1 MILANMTTSR
11 SHVRSQIMAM
21 MALLCLASGPAVA
34 STALATGEPDVR
46 QILATA
52 LAAQAGGART
62 TSRIR
67 MTIKD
72 AGGTRER
79 TLAFRGKHDDG
90 TSRSVIFV
98 EQPENLHNTSFL
110 SVHYQDASKSDE
122 AWMYLPNLH
131 RTSRIP
137 ASGKAVAFVGSDF
150 TLADLSPKNPA
161 DYDVKLAAASELA
174 DKEECYRLELT
185 ARSSTVKES
194 TGYERSELWI
204 SKSKGIVIRLR
215 ANLLGSSRVKY
226 YSAEQV
232 RQVDGIWTP
241 HRMQMRTVE
250 AGKLVSETVIEILSV
265 NHAASDVTDS
275 DFTQQRLEHGF

>member
-1 MILANMTTSR
+1 MTMPP
-11 SHVRSQIMAM
+11 SHLIGITL
-21 MALLCLASGPAVA
+21 LLCLTLVGS
-34 STALATGEPDVR
+34 ALATDEPTVR

-79 TLAFRGKHDDG
+79 TLSFRGKHDDDANK
-90 TSRSVIFV
+90 SVIFV

-110 SVHYQDASKSDE
+110 SVHYHDPGKSDE
-122 AWMYLPNLH
+122 AWIYLPNLH
-131 RTSRIP
+131 RTSRVP
-137 ASGKAVAFVGSDF
+137 PSGKAVAFVGSDF
-150 TLADLSPKNPA
+150 TLADLSPKHEA
-161 DYDVKLAAASELA
+161 DYDVKLTAASELA
-174 DKEECYRLELT
+174 DKEDCYRLELT
-185 ARSSTVKES
+185 ARANAVKES
-194 TGYERSELWI
+194 TGYEHSELWI
-204 SKSKGIVIRLR
+204 SKSKGIVIRLK
-215 ANLLGSSRVKY
+215 ANLLGSSRIKY
-226 YSAEQV
+226 YSADQI

-250 AGKLVSETVIEILSV
+250 GGKLVSETIIELLSV

>member
-1 MILANMTTSR
+1 MILAKVTMTTMPR
-11 SHVRSQIMAM
+11 SHLIGITL
-21 MALLCLASGPAVA
+21 LLCLGSSSALLGS
-34 STALATGEPDVR
+34 ALATGEPSVR

-52 LAAQAGGART
+52 LAAQTGGART

-72 AGGTRER
+72 ASGTRER
-79 TLAFRGKHDDG
+79 TLSFRGMHDDD
-90 TSRSVIFV
+90 TIKSVIFV

-110 SVHYQDASKSDE
+110 SVRYRDPSKSDE
-122 AWMYLPNLH
+122 AWIYLPNLH
-131 RTSRIP
+131 RSSRVP

-150 TLADLSPKNPA
+150 TLADLSPKNDA

-185 ARSSTVKES
+185 ARSSSVKEA
-194 TGYERSELWI
+194 TGYERSELWV
-204 SKSKGIVIRLR
+204 SKSKGIVIRLK

-241 HRMQMRTVE
+241 HHMQMRTVE
-250 AGKLVSETVIEILSV
+250 GGKLISETIIELLSV
-265 NHAASDVTDS
+265 NHAASEVTDS